1 MMSAVWRVPMP
12 ASLPLARGQVRAPAA
27 WQLGAMGGRA
37 QRGAGWEVDRQ
48 Q

>member
-1 MMSAVWRVPMP
+1 MMSAVWRVATP
-12 ASLPLARGQVRAPAA
+12 ASLHLARGQVRAPAA
-27 WQLGAMGGRA
+27 WQLEARGERA